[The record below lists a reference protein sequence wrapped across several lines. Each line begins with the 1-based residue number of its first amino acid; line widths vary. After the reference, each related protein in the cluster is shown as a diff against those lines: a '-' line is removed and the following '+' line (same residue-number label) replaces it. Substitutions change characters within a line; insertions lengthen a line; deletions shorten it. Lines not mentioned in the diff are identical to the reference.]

1 MRKLILMAMIFGTV
15 GCETKAQAN
24 DDDTGDMGTGDPP
37 IGAEVYSD
45 NCAGCHGIDVLALI
59 GPELNGWKAQGRSG
73 VNAIQE
79 RGTTPPHLYVGG
91 EPGLGVRVE
100 GRIVLALSGIHAG
113 SREQSCCDG
122 GGAKERA
129 AI

>member
-45 NCAGCHGIDVLALI
+45 NCAGCHGIDGEGVGTNPSLVERVPQLTDEDLASIIDI
-59 GPELNGWKAQGRSG
+59 GNDLMPSVGLTQDESDA
-73 VNAIQE
+73 VF
-79 RGTTPPHLYVGG
+79 LYVRDQFGEEGG
-91 EPGLGVRVE
+91 
-100 GRIVLALSGIHAG
+100 S
-113 SREQSCCDG
+113 
-122 GGAKERA
+122 
-129 AI
+129 